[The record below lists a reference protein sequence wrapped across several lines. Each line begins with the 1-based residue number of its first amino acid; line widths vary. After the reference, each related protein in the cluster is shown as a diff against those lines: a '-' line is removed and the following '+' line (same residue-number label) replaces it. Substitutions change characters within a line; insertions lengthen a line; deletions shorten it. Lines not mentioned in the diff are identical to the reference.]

1 MEPIL
6 ITGTGIVSAIGLGKA
21 QTLEALLANRSG
33 VGSLKYL
40 KTEHKEFPVGEV
52 KLSDAEMRERLGIPQ
67 DAVTTRTALMGM
79 LALGEALEEAQLTPA
94 ILPKV
99 GFISGTTVGGMDMS
113 EQFYLDYIHNEAHKE
128 YITAHDC
135 GSCTEM
141 TANHFGKFAFAT
153 TLSTACSSAANAIIL
168 GANMIRCGEADI
180 VVVGGSECITKF
192 HLNGFNSLMILDTDP
207 CRPFD
212 ATRHGLNLGEGAAYL
227 VLESAESAKRR
238 GVTPQALL
246 SGYGNACDAF
256 HQTASSPD
264 GEGAYRAMSE
274 ALALAGLQPSDI
286 DYINAHGT
294 GTPNNDASESH
305 AMMRLFGENVPP
317 VSSTKPFTGHT
328 TSASGSI
335 EAVFCILALQNG
347 FLPVNLNWSQAM
359 EDGIV
364 PVSQPA
370 KKALK
375 HVLCNAFGF
384 GGNDSS
390 LLLSSVGRS
399 GDDSQAFERLRVCAR
414 NDSHEDV
421 TRKGH
426 CGLDPQSPAPNG
438 VFVLSAKQISIQ
450 QPLSEEWMDQPMV
463 YDVPFTRSLD
473 PSFKEYVSPIE
484 ARRMGKIMKRALA
497 TSKEALKEAS
507 LDTVDAIITGTGYGC
522 IENTEF
528 FLDALSNDG
537 EQMLKPTYFMQST
550 HNTISSLVAI
560 QTKNH
565 GYNVTYAH
573 KGISFDSAL
582 QDAWWQFQLGKI
594 NTALVGGH
602 DEMTETFYHILKKG
616 GVMGHDDEMCGESA
630 VSVVLS
636 KAVEPVETPLHNESA
651 LRQAQGPQLLT
662 AALRIDSVESSICE
676 ERSNPETKPLCKL
689 TGFQLLHQPT
699 MTTLQENIANLLQNA
714 GKTLAD
720 VDYILTGISGNH
732 DNDKAY
738 LEETKLLF
746 GDTPLL
752 KYKHL
757 FGESFTASGLGF
769 YVAAQCLKAGRVPS
783 SLLVNKELVCD
794 KQPKCLLLYNRTDG
808 NNVTLTLLED

>member
-1 MEPIL
+1 MKPIL
-6 ITGTGIVSAIGLGKA
+6 ITGMGVVSAIGLGKS

-33 VGSLKYL
+33 VGQLQYL

-52 KLSDAEMRERLGIPQ
+52 KLTDAEMRERLGIPQ

-79 LALGEALEEAQLTPA
+79 LALGEALEEAQLSQEM
-94 ILPKV
+94 LPKV

-113 EQFYLDYIHNEAHKE
+113 EQFYLDYIHGEAHKE
-128 YITAHDC
+128 YIAVHDC
-135 GSCTEM
+135 GSCSEM
-141 TANHFGKFAFAT
+141 TANHFGRFAFST

-192 HLNGFNSLMILDTDP
+192 HLNGFNSLMILDTEP

-227 VLESAESAKRR
+227 VLESEASAQRR
-238 GVTPQALL
+238 GVKAQALL

-264 GEGAYRAMSE
+264 GEGAYRAMKE
-274 ALALAGLQPSDI
+274 ALELAGLQPSEI

-294 GTPNNDASESH
+294 GTPNNDASESQ
-305 AMMRLFGENVPP
+305 AMKRLFGDNVPP

-364 PVSQPA
+364 PVAQPT
-370 KKALK
+370 KKALN

-390 LLLSSVGRS
+390 LLLSNAKAPELVEGPT
-399 GDDSQAFERLRVCAR
+399 L
-414 NDSHEDV
+414 NDGAS
-421 TRKGH
+421 TSSAT
-426 CGLDPQSPAPNG
+426 CY
-438 VFVLSAKQISIQ
+438 VLSAKQISIQ
-450 QPLSEEWMDQPMV
+450 QPLSEEWMQNPME
-463 YDVPFTRSLD
+463 YEAPFTRSID
-473 PSFKEYVSPIE
+473 PSFKDYVSPIE
-484 ARRMGKIMKRALA
+484 ARRMGKILKRALA
-497 TSKEALKEAS
+497 TSKEALKAAALEC
-507 LDTVDAIITGTGYGC
+507 VDAIITGTGYGC
-522 IENTEF
+522 IENTEL
-528 FLDALSNDG
+528 FLDALSTEG
-537 EQMLKPTYFMQST
+537 EQLLKPTYFMQST

-594 NTALVGGH
+594 QTALVGGH

-616 GVMGHDDEMCGESA
+616 GVMGQDNEMCGEAA

-636 KAVEPVETPLHNESA
+636 RH
-651 LRQAQGPQLLT
+651 
-662 AALRIDSVESSICE
+662 CE
-676 ERSNPETKPLCKL
+676 EEQSLPRTKCGGSNLEIQPLCKL
-689 TGFQLLHQPT
+689 IGFTMLHQPT
-699 MTTLQENIANLLQNA
+699 MNALTDAVASLLQSA
-714 GKTLAD
+714 GKRLAD
-720 VDYILTGISGNH
+720 VDFILTGISGNH
-732 DNDKAY
+732 ENDQAY
-738 LEETKLLF
+738 VEETRTLF

-752 KYKHL
+752 RYKHL

-769 YVAAQCLKAGRVPS
+769 YVAAQCLKAGQIPA
-783 SLLVNKELVCD
+783 SLFVNKADVTD
-794 KQPKCLLLYNRTDG
+794 RKPKCILLYNRSDG
-808 NNVTLTLLED
+808 KNVSLTLLEA

>member
-1 MEPIL
+1 MKPIL
-6 ITGTGIVSAIGLGKA
+6 ITGTGVVSAIGLNKA
-21 QTLEALLANRSG
+21 ETLEALLSGKSG
-33 VGSLKYL
+33 VGQLRYL
-40 KTEHKEFPVGEV
+40 KTEHKEFPIGEV
-52 KLSDAEMRERLGIPQ
+52 KLSDAEMRERLGI
-67 DAVTTRTALMGM
+67 ASGTVTTRTALMGM
-79 LALGEALEEAQLTPA
+79 MALGEALEEAQLTPEM
-94 ILPKV
+94 LPKV

-113 EQFYLDYIHNEAHKE
+113 EQFFLDYLSGDTHKE
-128 YITAHDC
+128 CIAVHDC

-141 TANHFGKFAFAT
+141 TAQRFGKFAFVT

-192 HLNGFNSLMILDTDP
+192 HLNGFNSLMILDTEP

-212 ATRHGLNLGEGAAYL
+212 ATRNGLNLGEGAAYL
-227 VLESAESAKRR
+227 VLESEESALKR
-238 GVTPQALL
+238 GVKPQALL

-274 ALALAGLQPSDI
+274 ALVLAGLHPADI

-294 GTPNNDASESH
+294 GTPNNDLSESQ
-305 AMMRLFGENVPP
+305 AMIRLFGNTIPS

-364 PVSQPA
+364 PVSQPT

-390 LLLSSVGRS
+390 LLISTT
-399 GDDSQAFERLRVCAR
+399 ARLRDC
-414 NDSHEDV
+414 E
-421 TRKGH
+421 TR
-426 CGLDPQSPAPNG
+426 DETSTRSPEVPKSRSQIYI
-438 VFVLSAKQISIQ
+438 LSAKQISIQ
-450 QPLSEEWMDQPMV
+450 QPLSEVWMQEAV
-463 YDVPFTRSLD
+463 EYQEPFVRSID
-473 PSFKEYVSPIE
+473 PSFKEYVTPIE
-484 ARRMGKIMKRALA
+484 ARRMGKILKRAIA
-497 TSKEALKEAS
+497 TSKEALRAS
-507 LDTVDAIITGTGYGC
+507 GLDSVDAIITGTGYGC

-528 FLDALSNDG
+528 FLDALSREG
-537 EQMLKPTYFMQST
+537 EQLLKPTYFMQST

-565 GYNVTYAH
+565 GYNATYAH

-582 QDAWWQFQLGKI
+582 LDAWLQFHLGKI
-594 NTALVGGH
+594 DSAMVEGH

-616 GVMGHDDEMCGESA
+616 GVMGRDDERCGESA
-630 VSVVLS
+630 VSIVLS
-636 KAVEPVETPLHNESA
+636 KVVEPVETPLQNESA
-651 LRQAQGPQLLT
+651 LRQVQGPQY
-662 AALRIDSVESSICE
+662 
-676 ERSNPETKPLCKL
+676 LCKL
-689 TGFQLLHQPT
+689 TGFKMLHKPCSNKL
-699 MTTLQENIANLLQNA
+699 MDAVASMLQEA
-714 GKTLAD
+714 GKSLAD
-720 VDYILTGISGNH
+720 IDFVLTGLSGDH
-732 DNDKAY
+732 QSDAAY
-738 LEETKLLF
+738 LEECKTLF
-746 GDTPLL
+746 GDKPLL
-752 KYKHL
+752 RYKHL

-769 YVAAQCLKAGRVPS
+769 YVAAQCLKAGKIPA
-783 SLLVNKELVCD
+783 SLFVNPNKISE
-794 KQPKCLLLYNRTDG
+794 KRPKNILLYNHSDG
-808 NNVTLTLLED
+808 NNCTLTLLEA

>member
-1 MEPIL
+1 MKPIL
-6 ITGTGIVSAIGLGKA
+6 ITGTGVVSAIGLNKA
-21 QTLEALLANRSG
+21 ETLEALLGGKSG
-33 VGSLKYL
+33 VGQLRYL

-52 KLSDAEMRERLGIPQ
+52 KLTDAEMRERLGIPQ

-79 LALGEALEEAQLTPA
+79 LALGEALEEAQLTPEM
-94 ILPKV
+94 LPKV
-99 GFISGTTVGGMDMS
+99 GFVSGTTVGGMDMS
-113 EQFYLDYIHNEAHKE
+113 EQFYLDYIHSEAHKE
-128 YITAHDC
+128 YIAEHDC

-192 HLNGFNSLMILDTDP
+192 HLNGFNSLMILDTEP

-238 GVTPQALL
+238 GVKAQALL

-274 ALALAGLQPSDI
+274 ALELAGSRPSDI

-294 GTPNNDASESH
+294 GTPNNDASESQ
-305 AMMRLFGENVPP
+305 AMIRLFGENVPP

-364 PVSQPA
+364 PVSQPT

-390 LLLSSVGRS
+390 LLLSGL
-399 GDDSQAFERLRVCAR
+399 ETAR
-414 NDSHEDV
+414 HV
-421 TRKGH
+421 TR
-426 CGLDPQSPAPNG
+426 DEAVSRVPRPEVSRPIY
-438 VFVLSAKQISIQ
+438 VLSAKQISLQ
-450 QPLSEEWMDQPMV
+450 QPLSEAWMDQPLA
-463 YDVPFTRSLD
+463 YDVPFTRSID

-484 ARRMGKIMKRALA
+484 ARRMGKILKRALA
-497 TSKEALKEAS
+497 TSKEALKEAG

-528 FLDALSNDG
+528 FLDALSNEG

-565 GYNVTYAH
+565 GYNVTYSH

-582 QDAWWQFQLGKI
+582 QDAWWQFKLGTI

-616 GVMGHDDEMCGESA
+616 GVMGKDEERCGESA
-630 VSVVLS
+630 VSMVLS
-636 KAVEPVETPLHNESA
+636 ASRHCEELGNP
-651 LRQAQGPQLLT
+651 LT
-662 AALRIDSVESSICE
+662 AASRHCE
-676 ERSNPETKPLCKL
+676 EERRSNILTAASRHCEELSNPELQPLCKL

-699 MTTLQENIANLLQNA
+699 MNALKDTVAKMLQSA
-714 GKTLAD
+714 GKHFTD
-720 VDYILTGISGNH
+720 VDYILTGISGDH
-732 DNDKAY
+732 DHDKAY
-738 LEETKLLF
+738 IEETTTLF
-746 GDTPLL
+746 GDKPLL

-769 YVAAQCLKAGRVPS
+769 YVAAQCLKSGRVPAA
-783 SLLVNKELVCD
+783 LFVDPKEASD
-794 KQPKCLLLYNRTDG
+794 KQPKCILLYNRSDG
-808 NNVTLTLLED
+808 KNVSLTLLEA

>member
-6 ITGTGIVSAIGLGKA
+6 ITGMGVVSAIGLGKA
-21 QTLEALLANRSG
+21 QTLEALLSNRSG
-33 VGSLKYL
+33 VGMLKYL

-52 KLSDAEMRERLGIPQ
+52 KLTDAEMRERLGIAQ
-67 DAVTTRTALMGM
+67 DAATTRTALMGM
-79 LALGEALEEAQLTPA
+79 LALGEALEEAQLTQE

-113 EQFYLDYIHNEAHKE
+113 EQFYLDYIHSEAHKE
-128 YITAHDC
+128 YIKVHDC
-135 GSCTEM
+135 GSCSEM

-192 HLNGFNSLMILDTDP
+192 HLNGFNSLMILDTES

-238 GVTPQALL
+238 GVKPQALL

-264 GEGAYRAMSE
+264 GEGAYLAMSE

-390 LLLSSVGRS
+390 LLISATAGLR
-399 GDDSQAFERLRVCAR
+399 DCETRDENDSQAYGRLRVKPAMTFF
-414 NDSHEDV
+414 DDV
-421 TRKGH
+421 FPKGVIA
-426 CGLDPQSPAPNG
+426 GKDPQSPEHNG
-438 VFVLSAKQISIQ
+438 VFILSAKQISLQ
-450 QPLSEEWMDQPMV
+450 QPLTEAWMQEPIA
-463 YDVPFTRSLD
+463 YDVPFARSID

-484 ARRMGKIMKRALA
+484 ARRMGKILKRALA
-497 TSKEALKEAS
+497 TSKEALKEAG
-507 LDTVDAIITGTGYGC
+507 LATVDAIITGTGYGC
-522 IENTEF
+522 VENTEF
-528 FLDALSNDG
+528 FLDALSKDG

-630 VSVVLS
+630 VSIVFSREPLS
-636 KAVEPVETPLHNESA
+636 
-651 LRQAQGPQLLT
+651 Q
-662 AALRIDSVESSICE
+662 
-676 ERSNPETKPLCKL
+676 PLCQL

-699 MTTLQENIANLLQNA
+699 MNTLQDDLARMLQNA